1 MTEEEKP
8 QGQITP
14 GPEDSIAKEPETTT
28 WQQELRGKFFNRLEG
43 LRGLEQGE
51 KYIEDIKAKTENM
64 SKKHKEAGFRSWE
77 NYKKE
82 IVEIDTDEIED
93 EMGDDEEKWS
103 SDFSGM
109 ILERKRTYL
118 MYLNQARN
126 RAGGIDDESS
136 RRIDRILEN
145 EGWDKPEG

>member
-51 KYIEDIKAKTENM
+51 KYIEDIKARTENVGAFNAVQEKLQFLTLNPDTLGADELRRGLKKTRATLLAEADTRNVFGRLQEKTEK
-64 SKKHKEAGFRSWE
+64 S
-77 NYKKE
+77 
-82 IVEIDTDEIED
+82 
-93 EMGDDEEKWS
+93 
-103 SDFSGM
+103 
-109 ILERKRTYL
+109 
-118 MYLNQARN
+118 
-126 RAGGIDDESS
+126 
-136 RRIDRILEN
+136 
-145 EGWDKPEG
+145 